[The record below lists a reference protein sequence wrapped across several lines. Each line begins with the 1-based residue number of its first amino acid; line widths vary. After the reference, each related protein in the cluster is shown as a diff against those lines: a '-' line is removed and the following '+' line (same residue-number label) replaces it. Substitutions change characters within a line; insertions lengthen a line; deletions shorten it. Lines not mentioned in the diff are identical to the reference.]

1 MRFSI
6 LDRAIFLQLFVI
18 IALFMMIPSI
28 VAFVEK
34 DYFVGR
40 TFLYSSF
47 AGVFLFL
54 LISIALSN
62 IVKIQNNFEKL
73 VSFILAYL
81 FLPIFM
87 AMPIILCFDYVN
99 FLDGWLEMVSAFSTT
114 GLKITSVGTSD
125 GSAFQLWLAMV
136 SWIGGVFFWIGA
148 ISILLPLNISRF
160 EIIVTDFPGGPSNK
174 GDKSS
179 NSVLNCARQ
188 LIPIYVVITISLW
201 FLLTVSGVPA
211 FKAIL
216 MSMYVISTS
225 GFEVTSYD
233 ANNIFIVEG
242 IILLF
247 FAFALSKSLF
257 IRDINEIQKFRLFK
271 DPEIRL
277 ASIIILAVTCL
288 FFANSF
294 IVLIEENAEI
304 SLLILFKHLWGI
316 FFTVTSY
323 LVTMG
328 NESNVWF
335 NDLYYPTSE
344 MTVVALMGLT
354 IIGGGVATTAGG
366 VKLLRVYFLYRNAA
380 QEVDMMLHPN
390 SIPSKKGKGLISDNK
405 SNRLMAWVFFMLFMA
420 ALAFFTLVFS
430 MLFNDIGPGLALSV
444 SALTTTGPLFV
455 NAGYELLLTDV
466 NEIYKFLLGIAMILG
481 RLEIL
486 VIVALVSPSVWRK

>member
-179 NSVLNCARQ
+179 NSVLNDV
-188 LIPIYVVITISLW
+188 L
-201 FLLTVSGVPA
+201 
-211 FKAIL
+211 
-216 MSMYVISTS
+216 
-225 GFEVTSYD
+225 
-233 ANNIFIVEG
+233 NN
-242 IILLF
+242 
-247 FAFALSKSLF
+247 
-257 IRDINEIQKFRLFK
+257 
-271 DPEIRL
+271 
-277 ASIIILAVTCL
+277 
-288 FFANSF
+288 
-294 IVLIEENAEI
+294 VLI
-304 SLLILFKHLWGI
+304 H
-316 FFTVTSY
+316 
-323 LVTMG
+323 
-328 NESNVWF
+328 
-335 NDLYYPTSE
+335 
-344 MTVVALMGLT
+344 
-354 IIGGGVATTAGG
+354 
-366 VKLLRVYFLYRNAA
+366 
-380 QEVDMMLHPN
+380 
-390 SIPSKKGKGLISDNK
+390 
-405 SNRLMAWVFFMLFMA
+405 
-420 ALAFFTLVFS
+420 
-430 MLFNDIGPGLALSV
+430 SV
-444 SALTTTGPLFV
+444 MS
-455 NAGYELLLTDV
+455 
-466 NEIYKFLLGIAMILG
+466 
-481 RLEIL
+481 
-486 VIVALVSPSVWRK
+486 